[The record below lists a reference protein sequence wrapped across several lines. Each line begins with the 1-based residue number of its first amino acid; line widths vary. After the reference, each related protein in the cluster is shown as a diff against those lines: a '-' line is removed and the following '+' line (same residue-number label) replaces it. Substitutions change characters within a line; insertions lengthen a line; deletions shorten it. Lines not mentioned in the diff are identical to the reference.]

1 MMGRMS
7 YPKAELHVHLEGTV
21 GPETL
26 LALGRRNDVPL
37 PVETVEELREL
48 YRFRDFNHFI
58 QTWLLATSVLRT
70 ADDFRRITVEY
81 AADAKEQGAVYIEGI
96 FSPTQQARR
105 GVDLDEVFSGYCDG
119 VQEARELHGV
129 EVRLTPDL
137 TRGGT
142 PEESERTVRYS
153 LKYKERG
160 VVGVGLGGYEAEYP
174 PDLYVD
180 FFRIARAGGLGSV
193 PHAGEVVGPE
203 SIRGALDLLHADRL
217 RHGIRAV
224 DDPGLVRELADRGVV
239 LDTCLIS
246 NVCVGIVPSL
256 DRHPLPQ
263 LVAAGVRCSLSSD
276 DPAMFDT
283 SLELEYAT
291 ALSLGLDPRAFYEVG
306 VAGALCDEATRARL
320 KAIGDAYDWSE
331 TASSSST
338 ATARR

>member
-1 MMGRMS
+1 LRDDGSVS
-7 YPKAELHVHLEGTV
+7 YPKVELHVHLEGTV
-21 GPETL
+21 GPKTL

-37 PVETVEELREL
+37 PVDTVEELQDL

-81 AADAKEQGAVYIEGI
+81 AAEAKAQGCVYIEGI

-119 VQEARELHGV
+119 IEEARDLHGV
-129 EVRLTPDL
+129 EVRLTPDM

-153 LKYKERG
+153 LKYRDRG
-160 VVGVGLGGYEAEYP
+160 VVGLGLGGYEAEYP
-174 PDLYVD
+174 PDLYVE
-180 FFRIARAGGLGSV
+180 FFRVAREGGLGSV

-224 DDPGLVRELADRGVV
+224 DDPVLMEELAVRGVV

-246 NVCVGIVPSL
+246 NIRVGIVPSL
-256 DRHPLPQ
+256 EEHPLRR

-283 SLELEYAT
+283 SLDYEYEA
-291 ALSLGLDPRAFYEVG
+291 AQSLGLDPRAFYDAG
-306 VAGALCDEATRARL
+306 VDGALCDEPTRRRL
-320 KAIGDAYDWSE
+320 KAVGEAYDWSAAAP
-331 TASSSST
+331 TA
-338 ATARR
+338 A

>member
-1 MMGRMS
+1 VS
-7 YPKAELHVHLEGTV
+7 YPKVELHVHLEGTV
-21 GPETL
+21 SPETL
-26 LALGRRNDVPL
+26 LALGHRNGVPL

-48 YRFRDFNHFI
+48 YRFKDFNHFI
-58 QTWLLATSVLRT
+58 STWLLATSVLRT

-81 AADAKEQGAVYIEGI
+81 AAEAKAQGCVYIEGI

-119 VQEARELHGV
+119 AQEARELHGV
-129 EVRLTPDL
+129 EVRLTPDM

-142 PEESERTVRYS
+142 PEESERTARYS
-153 LKYKERG
+153 IKYNERG
-160 VVGVGLGGYEAEYP
+160 VVGIGLGGYEAEYP
-174 PDLYVD
+174 PDLYVGP
-180 FFRIARAGGLGSV
+180 FAIARDAGLGSV

-224 DDPGLVRELADRGVV
+224 DDPALVQEIADRGVV

-246 NVCVGIVPSL
+246 NICVGIVPSL

-263 LVAAGVRCSLSSD
+263 LLAAGVRCSLSSD

-283 SLELEYAT
+283 SLEHEYDA
-291 ALSLGLDPRAFYEVG
+291 ALSLGLDPRTFYVYG
-306 VAGALCDEATRARL
+306 VEGALCDEETRAHLR
-320 KAIGDAYDWSE
+320 AIGEAYDWTGLAPT
-331 TASSSST
+331 TA
-338 ATARR
+338 A